1 MICVVLQYIN
11 LATNLMTPTPYVMGV
26 EPLTL
31 TPSNYGQV
39 RRFYIRTGKDLGVL
53 TSEQDLI
60 IAANPPERVF
70 NMSNGDHAVF
80 FSDPVTL
87 FRTLLCIS
95 SL

>member
-1 MICVVLQYIN
+1 MICVVVQYIN
-11 LATNLMTPTPYVMGV
+11 LAINLMTPTPYVMGV

-31 TPSNYGQV
+31 TASKYGQV

-70 NMSNGDHAVF
+70 NMPNGDHAVF